1 MTKDEIVRKHKEY
14 LFNCVAT
21 YYKDPLVLDHGKGQ
35 YLCDVDGKQYLDF
48 LGGIVTISVGH
59 ANEKVTSKIKAQIDR
74 LQHASTLFPSEP
86 IVALAEKM
94 AQIAPGKLQKSY
106 FTNSGSEANEVAVL
120 TARMHTG
127 NYDILALRH
136 GYSGHTQLAKSLTGL
151 GTWRK
156 AGIVPFG
163 IIHAPGPYC
172 YRCPYGLSYPSC
184 DLHCAKD
191 VEEVIKTST
200 GGVVAGLLAETIQGL
215 GGVVVP
221 PPGYFKIVANIVRNY
236 GGLIKTSTGGAV
248 AGLLAE
254 TIQGLGGVVVPPPGY
269 FKIVA
274 NIVRNYGGLFISDE
288 VQTGFGRTGKRWF
301 GIEHWEVEPDMMTC
315 AKGMAN
321 GVPIGCTITR
331 QEIADS
337 YKGLTISTFGGNP
350 VTSVAAKATIDL
362 IEEDRLMDNAETTG
376 KRFRE
381 GLDALEEKH
390 ASIGDVRGMGLML
403 GVELV
408 KDRKTKEPASDL
420 ANKVLERA
428 RANGLVIGKGGLY
441 ADQGTSQRPGQQS
454 PGARP

>member
-127 NYDILALRH
+127 NYDVLALRH
-136 GYSGHTQLAKSLTGL
+136 GYSGHTQLTKSLTGL

-163 IIHAPGPYC
+163 IVHAPGPYC

-184 DLHCAKD
+184 ELHCAKD

-200 GGVVAGLLAETIQGL
+200 GGTVAGLLAETIQGL

-221 PPGYFKIVANIVRNY
+221 PPGYFRVVA
-236 GGLIKTSTGGAV
+236 T
-248 AGLLAE
+248 
-254 TIQGLGGVVVPPPGY
+254 
-269 FKIVA
+269 
-274 NIVRNYGGLFISDE
+274 IVRNYGGLFISDE

-301 GIEHWEVEPDMMTC
+301 GIEHWEVEPDIMTC

-362 IEEDRLMDNAETTG
+362 IEEERLMDNAETAG
-376 KRFRE
+376 NRFRE
-381 GLDALEEKH
+381 GLDALKEKH
-390 ASIGDVRGMGLML
+390 ASVGDVRGMGLMQ

-408 KDRKTKEPASDL
+408 KDRKTKEPATEL

-441 ADQGTSQRPGQQS
+441 ANVLRMSPPLNIPAADIDQAVAILDKSLEE
-454 PGARP
+454 AAKI

>member
-35 YLCDVDGKQYLDF
+35 YLCDVEGKQYLDF

-94 AQIAPGKLQKSY
+94 AKIAPGKLQKSY

-127 NYDILALRH
+127 IYDLLALRH

-191 VEEVIKTST
+191 VEEV
-200 GGVVAGLLAETIQGL
+200 
-215 GGVVVP
+215 
-221 PPGYFKIVANIVRNY
+221 
-236 GGLIKTSTGGAV
+236 IKTSTGGAV

-301 GIEHWEVEPDMMTC
+301 GIEHWEVEPDIMTC

-321 GVPIGCTITR
+321 GVPVGCTITR

-350 VTSVAAKATIDL
+350 VTCVAAKATIDL
-362 IEEDRLMDNAETTG
+362 IEEERLMDNAETAG

-381 GLDALEEKH
+381 GLDALKEKH

-420 ANKVLERA
+420 ANKVLERT

-441 ADQGTSQRPGQQS
+441 ANVLRMSPPLNIPAADIDQAVAIIDKSLEEAAKG
-454 PGARP
+454 

>member
-1 MTKDEIVRKHKEY
+1 MTKDEIVRKHKDY
-14 LFNCVAT
+14 LFNCVTT
-21 YYKDPLVLDHGKGQ
+21 YYKDPLVIDHGKGQ
-35 YLCDVDGKQYLDF
+35 YLCDLEGKQYLDF

-74 LQHASTLFPSEP
+74 VQHTSTLFPSEP

-127 NYDILALRH
+127 NYELIALRH
-136 GYSGHTQLAKSLTGL
+136 GYSGHTQLTKSLTGL

-163 IIHAPGPYC
+163 IVHAPGPYC
-172 YRCPYGLSYPSC
+172 YRCPYTLTYPSC
-184 DLHCAKD
+184 ELHCAKD
-191 VEEVIKTST
+191 IEEVI
-200 GGVVAGLLAETIQGL
+200 
-215 GGVVVP
+215 
-221 PPGYFKIVANIVRNY
+221 R
-236 GGLIKTSTGGAV
+236 TSTGGAV

-254 TIQGLGGVVVPPPGY
+254 TIQGLGGVVVPPPEY

-288 VQTGFGRTGKRWF
+288 VQAGFGRTGKRWF
-301 GIEHWEVEPDMMTC
+301 GIEHWEVEPDIMTC

-321 GVPIGCTITR
+321 GVPIGCTIAR
-331 QEIADS
+331 PEIADS

-350 VTSVAAKATIDL
+350 VTCVAAKATIDL
-362 IEEDRLMDNAETTG
+362 IEEDRLMDNAETAG

-381 GLDALEEKH
+381 GLEGLKEKH
-390 ASIGDVRGMGLML
+390 ASIGDVRGMGLMQGL
-403 GVELV
+403 ELV
-408 KDRKTKEPASDL
+408 KDKKTKEPAGDL

-428 RANGLVIGKGGLY
+428 RANGLIIGKGGLY
-441 ADQGTSQRPGQQS
+441 ANVLRMSPPLNIPVADVDQAVAILDKSL
-454 PGARP
+454 AEAAKA

>member
-35 YLCDVDGKQYLDF
+35 HLFDVDGKQYLDF

-59 ANEKVTSKIKAQIDR
+59 ANEKVTSKIKAQVDR

-86 IVALAEKM
+86 MVALAEKM

-127 NYDILALRH
+127 NYELLALRH

-163 IIHAPGPYC
+163 VIHAPGPYC
-172 YRCPYGLSYPSC
+172 YRCPYGLTYPSC

-191 VEEVIKTST
+191 VEEV
-200 GGVVAGLLAETIQGL
+200 
-215 GGVVVP
+215 
-221 PPGYFKIVANIVRNY
+221 
-236 GGLIKTSTGGAV
+236 IKTSTGGAV

-301 GIEHWEVEPDMMTC
+301 GIEHWEVEPDMMTM

-331 QEIADS
+331 PEIADS

-362 IEEDRLMDNAETTG
+362 IEEDRLMDHTETAG

-381 GLDALEEKH
+381 GLDALKEKH
-390 ASIGDVRGMGLML
+390 ASVGDVRGMGLML

-408 KDRKTKEPASDL
+408 KDRKTKEPATDL

-441 ADQGTSQRPGQQS
+441 ANVLRMSPPLNIPVADIDQAVAILDKSLAEAAKG
-454 PGARP
+454 